1 MVLDAATSYLAVYPC
16 QTVSASETI
25 QKLHEWMDT
34 YQCNPK
40 AICGD
45 MAFHNPLELKEF
57 YRLHDVRPIPTGP
70 HTPWPNRAETGVR
83 LFKKFFFALV
93 EVIKQEHQRNSLLT

>member
-1 MVLDAATSYLAVYPC
+1 MSGLRAEEFGDLIFIDHGSVKVADKHYAFLIVLDAATSYLAVYPC

-40 AICGD
+40 SICGD

-70 HTPWPNRAETGVR
+70 HTP
-83 LFKKFFFALV
+83 
-93 EVIKQEHQRNSLLT
+93 